1 MLPMFIIYSA
11 ICDVLETDG
20 HVMEAISSFQH
31 MQREVA
37 PGTCIDSEDAQWE
50 LSELY
55 RMDTA
60 RDRLNIEHRFS
71 AANKRLEELAEVA
84 LGSQDY
90 IKAAEHFSTMLSL
103 DTEDHVDI
111 LIKRSRARVMMES
124 WEDALRDADE
134 VYPVSSHHED
144 CS

>member
-1 MLPMFIIYSA
+1 MLPKFIIYSA

-20 HVMEAISSFQH
+20 HMMEGISFFQH

-37 PGTCIDSEDAQWE
+37 PATCIDSEEGQWE

-71 AANKRLEELAEVA
+71 AAMQKEIR
-84 LGSQDY
+84 GTCRGRTG
-90 IKAAEHFSTMLSL
+90 FSGL
-103 DTEDHVDI
+103 
-111 LIKRSRARVMMES
+111 
-124 WEDALRDADE
+124 
-134 VYPVSSHHED
+134 Y
-144 CS
+144 